1 MSTQVEVQEFI
12 SSGIL
17 ELYAMGQLSAQEQK
31 VVEDMAGK
39 HKAISDELDFI
50 NFSLEQLADEYAVE
64 PDVAIKPFLMATI
77 DYMARLEAGEAPT
90 FPPELHEG
98 SKREDYK
105 EWLEN
110 KEYELQEPLQLM
122 HAKIIGYT
130 PTMTTAIVW
139 LEKGAPP
146 ETHTDEFE
154 KFMIVE
160 GTCNIMIDGE
170 DNHLVPGDVLI
181 IPLFKEHLVQ
191 VTSNIPC
198 KIILQRV
205 AA

>member
-17 ELYAMGQLSAQEQK
+17 EQYAMGQLSAQEQK

-105 EWLEN
+105 EWLDN
-110 KEYELQEPLQLM
+110 KEYELKEPLQLM

-130 PTMTTAIVW
+130 PKMTTAIVW